1 MVYGGAF
8 KERYAGIGGHIQMK
22 FKIVLDYN
30 VSRQRERVAVISLTS
45 KLTEAI
51 VKDYINNMDYTERQS
66 WITRNKVKIV
76 KVDLV

>member
-1 MVYGGAF
+1 
-8 KERYAGIGGHIQMK
+8 MK